1 MTDDKLIERA
11 KATAASV
18 DTALSEWVSA
28 LAEHVKRRDKKRIY
42 RDEKTAPPAEASGA
56 ASSGSVVK

>member
-1 MTDDKLIERA
+1 MTDDKLIERS

-18 DTALSEWVSA
+18 NTALSEWDDA
-28 LAEHVKRRDKKRIY
+28 LAEHVRKRDKKRIY

-56 ASSGSVVK
+56 ASVGPVVK